1 MFKLRQRYMAEA
13 GEGGEGTAPV
23 ADVPK
28 VDSTPKVEPTKA
40 PVTPAQEPAPA
51 KEPVQESTKE
61 PAKVSYTS
69 SAAKQVSDMIT
80 EAGLDSAQARDAINA
95 NGGVCTPEIY
105 KALVE
110 KHGEGMASL
119 LSAQMT
125 QVYTEQVDAGTA
137 QDKAIYSQVEDAFKG
152 VTEQSG
158 EETWSE
164 LSAWAKTNVSN
175 DDRKELNA
183 VIAQGGMAAKLA
195 VQELVN
201 MFQQSGDYSQEM
213 VGLEGDNVPNA
224 GKGGDLTRQ
233 EYNTELDALLAKGQ
247 DYSTSRE
254 VKALQ
259 ARRARSASRNI

>member
-1 MFKLRQRYMAEA
+1 MLFKLGRVYMAEA
-13 GEGGEGTAPV
+13 GEGGGEGAAAP
-23 ADVPK
+23 AAE
-28 VDSTPKVEPTKA
+28 PKVEPTAKA
-40 PVTPAQEPAPA
+40 APTKEPATPPAQEPA
-51 KEPVQESTKE
+51 TKE
-61 PAKVSYTS
+61 PAQVSYTTP
-69 SAAKQVSDMIT
+69 AAKQVSDMIV
-80 EAGLDSAQARDAINA
+80 EAGLDAAQARDAVNA
-95 NGGVCTPEIY
+95 NGGKCTPEIY

-125 QVYTEQVDAGTA
+125 QVHTEQVEASTA
-137 QDKAIYSQVEDAFKG
+137 QDKAIYTQVEEAFKG
-152 VTEQSG
+152 VTEQTG
-158 EETWSE
+158 AETWSE
-164 LSAWAKTNVSN
+164 LSTWAKTNVSN

-224 GKGGDLTRQ
+224 GKGGDLTRK
-233 EYNTELDALLAKGQ
+233 EYNTELDVLLSKGH
-247 DYSTSRE
+247 DYNTSRE

-259 ARRARSASRNI
+259 ARRARSATRNI

>member
-1 MFKLRQRYMAEA
+1 MLFKLGRVYMAEA
-13 GEGGEGTAPV
+13 GEGGGEGAPAPK

-28 VDSTPKVEPTKA
+28 VDVTTKVEPTKA
-40 PVTPAQEPAPA
+40 PTPAQEPTPEKAPK
-51 KEPVQESTKE
+51 KEPT
-61 PAKVSYTS
+61 KVSYTD

-80 EAGLDSAQARDAINA
+80 EAGLDAAQARDAITA
-95 NGGVCTPEIY
+95 NGGKCTPEIY

-119 LSAQMT
+119 LSSQMT
-125 QVYTEQVDAGTA
+125 QVHTDQVDASNA
-137 QDKAIYSQVEDAFKG
+137 QDKAIYTQVADAFKG

-164 LSAWAKTNVSN
+164 LSTWAKANVSN

-195 VQELVN
+195 VQELVS

-233 EYNTELDALLAKGQ
+233 EYNTELDVLLAKGH
-247 DYSTSRE
+247 DYNTSRE

-259 ARRARSASRNI
+259 ARRARSATRSI